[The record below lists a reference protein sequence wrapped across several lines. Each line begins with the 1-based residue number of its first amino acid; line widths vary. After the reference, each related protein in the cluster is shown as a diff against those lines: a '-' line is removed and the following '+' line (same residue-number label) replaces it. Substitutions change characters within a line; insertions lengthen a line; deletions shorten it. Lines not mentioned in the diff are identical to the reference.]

1 MSRLAPGWGRIA
13 LITLAVIAAL
23 LVCRILYPFAG
34 AILLAAVLAAA
45 LGPRFERLAIRLGG
59 RRQIAAIIFTIAVAL
74 FVVAPLLWI
83 LGLGLRE
90 GIEGS
95 AILNDLLQRETPRG
109 LVERLPAVMQP
120 YALKVIDWLPQGNER
135 LQGLVA
141 GLAGHLARWIGAMT
155 VSLMQVFLMLV
166 AFYFLLLDG
175 HALVLW
181 LADVL
186 PLRAVHV
193 LELVREF
200 RDVSV
205 AVIVSTIVTSAVQS
219 VAALLSFLFL
229 GVPNASFL
237 TILTFFFGLIPMLG
251 ASVVPFVVSLFMFF
265 EGRQGPALFLMVWS
279 VLVVGLMDN
288 VLKPLLMKG
297 RVRLHEAVIFFA
309 LLGGLVVFGPVGVLI
324 GPLIV
329 ALHVATVR
337 IYRRD
342 YSIHPQNL
350 PQEDPTPS
358 PSGVLI
364 SHAPETSLAP
374 DPPRSEPRIVPQK
387 TQ

>member
-1 MSRLAPGWGRIA
+1 M
-13 LITLAVIAAL
+13 
-23 LVCRILYPFAG
+23 
-34 AILLAAVLAAA
+34 
-45 LGPRFERLAIRLGG
+45 
-59 RRQIAAIIFTIAVAL
+59 
-74 FVVAPLLWI
+74 
-83 LGLGLRE
+83 
-90 GIEGS
+90 
-95 AILNDLLQRETPRG
+95 
-109 LVERLPAVMQP
+109 
-120 YALKVIDWLPQGNER
+120 
-135 LQGLVA
+135 A
-141 GLAGHLARWIGAMT
+141 GLAGHMALWIGAMT
-155 VSLMQVFLMLV
+155 ISLLQVFLMLI

-205 AVIVSTIVTSAVQS
+205 AVMVSTILTSLVQS
-219 VAALLSFLFL
+219 AAALLSFLL
-229 GVPNASFL
+229 LLDVPTAAFM
-237 TILTFFFGLIPMLG
+237 TIITFFFGLLPMVG
-251 ASVVPFVVSLFMFF
+251 ASVVPFLLSIWLFF
-265 EGRQGPALFLMVWS
+265 EGRHGPALFLLLWS

-297 RVRLHEAVIFFA
+297 RIQLHEAVIFFS
-309 LLGGLVVFGPVGVLI
+309 LLGGLAVFGPVGVLI

-329 ALHVATVR
+329 SLHVATVR

-342 YSIHPQNL
+342 YAMNIQ
-350 PQEDPTPS
+350 QEREEATDPS

-364 SHAPETSLAP
+364 SHAPETPPPPDAP
-374 DPPRSEPRIVPQK
+374 RLEPRIVPGK

>member
-23 LVCRILYPFAG
+23 LLARILYPFAG

-59 RRQIAAIIFTIAVAL
+59 RRQIAAIIFTIAVTVL
-74 FVVAPLLWI
+74 VVAPLLWI

-95 AILNDLLQRETPRG
+95 AILNDLLQRETPHG
-109 LVERLPAVMQP
+109 LVERLPVVLQP
-120 YALKVIDWLPQGNER
+120 YALKIIDWLPQGGEQ
-135 LQGLVA
+135 LQGMVA
-141 GLAGHLARWIGAMT
+141 GLAGHLARWIAAMT
-155 VSLMQVFLMLV
+155 VSLLQVFLMLI

-205 AVIVSTIVTSAVQS
+205 AVMVSTIVTSAVQS
-219 VAALLSFLFL
+219 MAALLSFLL
-229 GVPNASFL
+229 LDVPNASFL

-251 ASVVPFVVSLFMFF
+251 ASVVPFVVSLLLLF
-265 EGRQGPALFLMVWS
+265 EGRQGPGLFLLLWS

-297 RVRLHEAVIFFA
+297 RIRLHEAVIFFA
-309 LLGGLVVFGPVGVLI
+309 LLGGLAVFGPVGVLI

-342 YSIHPQNL
+342 YSIHLQKALEEVPA
-350 PQEDPTPS
+350 PS
-358 PSGVLI
+358 PAGILVSQ
-364 SHAPETSLAP
+364 APETSLPAGG
-374 DPPRSEPRIVPQK
+374 EPRIFPQK